1 MRGFFVLFSNL
12 KEMSGDVRLWVVS
25 SRVWALS
32 HLNNDTNSPFK
43 WSHLLQEKMQVIV
56 CGGVRVWRL
65 TPCDKVRR
73 VSLSDWQ
80 GDCRAQRQGSV
91 FVARAVVRNL
101 CFLGGSGGLGALSGS
116 GEERGRRE
124 AANSEISKRK
134 KKRRGAM
141 RTPHLSQP
149 VGCHSKGERS
159 DQTCTRCPVSVID
172 RNTREMKRKSNI
184 YKSDFKHTFSLLLTS
199 WVTFFFL

>member
-1 MRGFFVLFSNL
+1 MVPPSPRKDASY
-12 KEMSGDVRLWVVS
+12 SLWRTASV
-25 SRVWALS
+25 
-32 HLNNDTNSPFK
+32 K
-43 WSHLLQEKMQVIV
+43 I
-56 CGGVRVWRL
+56 
-65 TPCDKVRR
+65 DKVRR

-116 GEERGRRE
+116 GEERGRGE
-124 AANSEISKRK
+124 AANSEISKRKK

-172 RNTREMKRKSNI
+172 RNTREMKRKCNI

-199 WVTFFFL
+199 WVTFFSYKCQSNDVGHAGSTIKAFCLCMVKPG